1 MTETTETDD
10 REQNAQ
16 AADRLTTNPDG
27 GHAVPDD
34 EAADRSSVDHA
45 GDPDSDEPFLGPDFE
60 RTLQGGA
67 VVVLGLLATWA
78 TFQAYASASAAIG
91 IWISEDFVPIFE
103 AAFNVAVVLVALAGI
118 VWLVRR
124 LT

>member
-10 REQNAQ
+10 HGQDAQ
-16 AADRLTTNPDG
+16 AADRLTATSDG

-34 EAADRSSVDHA
+34 DAADRSPAGHA
-45 GDPDSDEPFLGPDFE
+45 GDADPGGALLGADFQ

-67 VVVLGLLATWA
+67 IVVLGLLATWA
-78 TFQAYASASAAIG
+78 TFQAYASASEAIG
-91 IWISEDFVPIFE
+91 IWISDDFVPIFE